1 MPIRSRPL
9 EGLNGV
15 AIRAP
20 IASLKA
26 GAFGRTIGLAP
37 MNRAPLLIALA
48 LVASGYA
55 TAQEKAHLA
64 LESPFA
70 SYVEKEFPF
79 FTQTVDA
86 RAFGEQAEK
95 ENLTPRGIIVPAGN
109 GFYGCFDPDLLR
121 WALLWKENADGEYLT
136 MSGMGTGSY
145 RLPNRKAA
153 PGQKELPSPLGT
165 PLLAMPLRPGVA
177 AGAKPVLTDPRDRGA
192 AEEGELGLGPIAVA
206 LGRFEGLRLVGE
218 GVQVEYT
225 VGGTLVKERLS
236 SEGEDLL
243 RDLEIAAHE
252 SPIHIR
258 TGAGDDDWL
267 VLASSNKTTHHRIVL
282 SGEVTIAV
290 NDGAAFAMI
299 ASKTRWPEPV
309 KSAPAVLPA
318 KDAAWVFDDLPLPI
332 PNPWKRNVR
341 VADLE
346 FFPDGRAALVT
357 FDGDVW
363 IARGLESNDGAEWRR
378 YTSGLHEP
386 QNLAIRDSKIFV
398 FDRNGIVCLH
408 DTDGNGEADWHENVS
423 NIFAQSA
430 ETRQFANDFIALPD
444 GSFYLAHGGQIGGTI
459 GKLNG
464 TVIHVAP
471 DGDSYEIVATG
482 FRQPYLGYD
491 AKTGILTASDQQGN
505 WKPAT
510 PIYRVEPGRYFGFQP
525 EKFKGNVT
533 HPATISPAEVWIP
546 HFINQ
551 SGAGQVWIRDTG
563 KQGAKMGELNE
574 SLVHIGYNR
583 PEIFKIYLD
592 EKGEQGAV
600 MPLLSGF
607 PAGLLN
613 GRMNPVDG
621 RLYVT
626 GFQIFGSSGS
636 RISGVFRVRPGGVK
650 AWLPREIRAES
661 RGLLLTFDAPLHAEQ
676 ATELGRYSADRWNYK
691 QTHEYGSGNYRLDG
705 EPGQEPLPVLSAKL
719 SQDARSLFLG
729 LADMKAVHTLRLTY
743 RLPSPEVAN
752 VENVYLTI
760 HRVPTL
766 DLTKL
771 GFADNEVDL
780 TPRTDLTGG
789 VDIEPTAALGKEVVM
804 RYGCIACHATGDP
817 DIPAPPAP
825 ATNGDGSKVAVGPP
839 WIGAWGASRVFSDG
853 SEIKKIDEA
862 YLRESILDPARR
874 VMQGYEMERT
884 GVGMPSYLGVLKD
897 HEIESVILF
906 IKGLK
911 KK

>member
-1 MPIRSRPL
+1 
-9 EGLNGV
+9 
-15 AIRAP
+15 
-20 IASLKA
+20 
-26 GAFGRTIGLAP
+26 
-37 MNRAPLLIALA
+37 MNRFPFLTALA
-48 LVASGYA
+48 LVASGLA
-55 TAQEKAHLA
+55 TAQEKAHLE

-70 SYVEKEFPF
+70 SYVEKDFPF

-86 RAFGEQAEK
+86 RAFGEAPER

-109 GFYGCFDPDLLR
+109 GIYGCFDPDLLR
-121 WALLWKENADGEYLT
+121 WALFWKENGDGEYLT

-153 PGQKELPSPLGT
+153 PGQQELPSPLGR
-165 PLLAMPLRPGVA
+165 PLLAMPLRPGVSF
-177 AGAKPVLTDPRDRGA
+177 GEKPVLTDPRDRGA
-192 AEEGELGLGPIAVA
+192 AEEGELGLGPIPVA
-206 LGRFEGLRLVGE
+206 MGRFEGLRLVDE
-218 GVQVEYT
+218 SVQIEYR
-225 VGGTLVKERLS
+225 VGGTRVKERLS
-236 SEGEDLL
+236 SQGGDLL
-243 RDLEIAAHE
+243 RDVEVASHE
-252 SPIHIR
+252 TAIQIR
-258 TGAGDDDWL
+258 TGAGDGEWL
-267 VLASSNKTTHHRIVL
+267 SLASTNKTTYHRITL
-282 SGEVTIAV
+282 SEDGRIAV
-290 NDGAAFAMI
+290 EEGQPLAKAG
-299 ASKTRWPEPV
+299 SRTRWPEPV
-309 KSAPAVLPA
+309 KTAPAILPT

-363 IARGLESNDGAEWRR
+363 ITKGLEGNDGAEWSRFA
-378 YTSGLHEP
+378 SGLHEP
-386 QNLAIRDSKIFV
+386 QNLAIRDGGILV
-398 FDRNGIVCLH
+398 FDRNGIVALH

-423 NIFAQSA
+423 NVFAQSA

-444 GSFYLAHGGQIGGTI
+444 GGFFVAHGGQIGSTI

-471 DGDSYEIVATG
+471 DGNSYEVVATG

-491 AKTGILTASDQQGN
+491 AKTGVLTASDQQGN

-525 EKFKGNVT
+525 EKFKEKVT

-563 KQGAKMGELNE
+563 TKGAKMGELNA

-592 EKGEQGAV
+592 AKGEQGAV

-613 GRMNPVDG
+613 GRMNPTDG

-636 RISGVFRVRPGGVK
+636 RISGLFRVRPGGAK

-661 RGLLLTFDAPLHAEQ
+661 RGLLLTFDAPLSPELA
-676 ATELGRYSADRWNYK
+676 AELGRYSADRWNYK

-705 EPGQEPLPVLSAKL
+705 EPGQEALPVLSAKL
-719 SQDARSLFLG
+719 SKDAKSLFLG
-729 LADMKAVHTLRLTY
+729 LAEMKPAQTLRFTY
-743 RLPSPEVAN
+743 RLPSPEVTQ

-760 HRVPTL
+760 HSVPTM
-766 DLTKL
+766 DLTTL
-771 GFADNEVDL
+771 GFADDKVDL
-780 TPRTDLTGG
+780 TPRHDLTGG
-789 VDIEPTAALGKEVVM
+789 AKVEPTAALGKEVAM

-817 DIPAPPAP
+817 SIPAPPTP
-825 ATNGDGSKVAVGPP
+825 AANGDGSKVAVGPT
-839 WIGAWGASRVFSDG
+839 WIGLWGASRVFSDG

-874 VMQGYEMERT
+874 VQKGYEMERT

-897 HEIESVILF
+897 HEIDSVVLF

>member
-1 MPIRSRPL
+1 
-9 EGLNGV
+9 
-15 AIRAP
+15 
-20 IASLKA
+20 
-26 GAFGRTIGLAP
+26 
-37 MNRAPLLIALA
+37 MNRVPFLIALA

-55 TAQEKAHLA
+55 TAQEKAHLD

-70 SYVEKEFPF
+70 SYVEKDFPF

-86 RAFGEQAEK
+86 RTFGERAEK

-121 WALLWKENADGEYLT
+121 WALFWKENADGEYLT

-153 PGQKELPSPLGT
+153 PGQKELPSPIGT
-165 PLLAMPLRPGVA
+165 PVLAMPLRPGVSV
-177 AGAKPVLTDPRDRGA
+177 GEKPMLDDPRDRGA
-192 AEEGELGLGPIAVA
+192 AEEGELGLGPVPVA
-206 LGRFEGLRLVGE
+206 MGRFEGLRLVDKHVE
-218 GVQVEYT
+218 VEYR
-225 VGGTLVKERLS
+225 VGDAEVSERLTTGWAKIVRKLKVAPHKDTIHLRTGPGDSDWLTLEPS
-236 SEGEDLL
+236 SEATAYSIRISEDGSVNTISSEVNFDRPHPGALWGL
-243 RDLEIAAHE
+243 TEMDL
-252 SPIHIR
+252 
-258 TGAGDDDWL
+258 
-267 VLASSNKTTHHRIVL
+267 V
-282 SGEVTIAV
+282 
-290 NDGAAFAMI
+290 
-299 ASKTRWPEPV
+299 SKTV
-309 KSAPAVLPA
+309 TAGASVLPA
-318 KDAAWVFDDLPLPI
+318 KDAAWVFDDLSLPV

-363 IARGLESNDGAEWRR
+363 IAKGLESNDGAEWNR
-378 YTSGLHEP
+378 YASGLHEP
-386 QNLAIRDSKIFV
+386 QNLAIRDGKIYV
-398 FDRNGIVCLH
+398 FDRNGIACLH

-423 NIFAQSA
+423 NCFAQSA

-444 GSFYLAHGGQIGGTI
+444 GGFYLAHGGQIGSTI

-471 DGDSYEIVATG
+471 DGDSYEVVATG

-491 AKTGILTASDQQGN
+491 AKTGLLTASDQQGN

-525 EKFKGNVT
+525 EKFKDKVP

-563 KQGAKMGELNE
+563 KQGSKMGELNE
-574 SLVHIGYNR
+574 ALVHIGYNR

-613 GRMNPVDG
+613 GRMNPIDG
-621 RLYVT
+621 HLYVT

-636 RISGVFRVRPGGVK
+636 RISGLFRVRPGGVK

-661 RGLLLTFDAPLHAEQ
+661 RGILLTFDAPLSPELA
-676 ATELGRYSADRWNYK
+676 AELGRYSADRWNYK

-705 EPGQEPLPVLSAKL
+705 EPGQEALPILSAKL
-719 SQDARSLFLG
+719 SKDAKSLFLG
-729 LADMKAVHTLRLTY
+729 LAEMKPAHTLRLTY
-743 RLPSPEVAN
+743 RLPAPDVAN

-760 HRVPTL
+760 HSVPTL
-766 DLTKL
+766 DLAQL
-771 GFADNEVDL
+771 GFADDKVDL

-789 VDIEPTAALGKEVVM
+789 TAVEPTAALGKEVAM

-817 DIPAPPAP
+817 TIPAPPTPVA
-825 ATNGDGSKVAVGPP
+825 NGDGSKVAVGPP
-839 WIGAWGASRVFSDG
+839 WIGAWGASRIFSDG
-853 SEIKKIDEA
+853 SEIRKIDEA

-874 VMQGYEMERT
+874 VQKGYEMERT

-897 HEIESVILF
+897 HEIDSVVLF

>member
-1 MPIRSRPL
+1 M
-9 EGLNGV
+9 
-15 AIRAP
+15 
-20 IASLKA
+20 
-26 GAFGRTIGLAP
+26 RTGIGGNLVSAP
-37 MNRAPLLIALA
+37 MNRLPFLIALA
-48 LVASGYA
+48 LVAPGFA
-55 TAQEKAHLA
+55 AAQEKAHLA

-86 RAFGEQAEK
+86 RAFGETPEK
-95 ENLTPRGIIVPAGN
+95 ENLTPRGIIVAAGN

-121 WALLWKENADGEYLT
+121 WALFWKENADGEYLT

-153 PGQKELPSPLGT
+153 PGQKELPLPLGT
-165 PLLAMPLRPGVA
+165 PVLAMPLRPGA
-177 AGAKPVLTDPRDRGA
+177 WIMEKINAFSNGKLVLTDPRDRGA
-192 AEEGELGLGPIAVA
+192 AEEGELGLGPIPSAM
-206 LGRFEGLRLVGE
+206 GRFQGLRLVGDT
-218 GVQVEYT
+218 VQIEYL
-225 VGGTLVKERLS
+225 VGKTTIKERITSEPNAIVRHLQIGPSDETVFYTTGPGEQDYIGRAPSKKTSTLIEPIELPGS
-236 SEGEDLL
+236 SSTYE
-243 RDLEIAAHE
+243 
-252 SPIHIR
+252 
-258 TGAGDDDWL
+258 
-267 VLASSNKTTHHRIVL
+267 
-282 SGEVTIAV
+282 V
-290 NDGAAFAMI
+290 NDFAETPP
-299 ASKTRWPEPV
+299 ARRWPDPV
-309 KSAPAVLPA
+309 KTAPAVLPA
-318 KDAAWVFDDLPLPI
+318 KDAAWVFDDLPLPVR
-332 PNPWKRNVR
+332 NPWKRNVR
-341 VADLE
+341 VADLG

-363 IARGLESNDGAEWRR
+363 IAKGLGSNDGAEWSR
-378 YTSGLHEP
+378 YASGLHEP
-386 QNLAIRDSKIFV
+386 QNLAIRDDVVYV
-398 FDRNGIVCLH
+398 FDRNGIVALH
-408 DTDGNGEADWHENVS
+408 DTDGNGEADWYENAS
-423 NIFAQSA
+423 NSFAQSA
-430 ETRQFANDFIALPD
+430 ETRQYANDFIALPD
-444 GSFYLAHGGQIGGTI
+444 GGFYVALGGQIGGTI

-464 TVIHVAP
+464 TVIRIAP
-471 DGDSYEIVATG
+471 DGDSYEVVATG

-491 AKTGILTASDQQGN
+491 AETGILTASDQQGN

-510 PIYRVEPGRYFGFQP
+510 PIYRVEQGRYFGFQP

-613 GRMNPVDG
+613 GRMNPIDG
-621 RLYVT
+621 HLYVT

-661 RGLLLTFDAPLHAEQ
+661 RGILLTFDAPLSPELA
-676 ATELGRYSADRWNYK
+676 AELGRYSADRWNYK

-719 SQDARSLFLG
+719 SKDARSLFLG
-729 LADMKAVHTLRLTY
+729 LADMKAAHTLRLTY
-743 RLPSPEVAN
+743 RLPAPEVAT

-760 HRVPTL
+760 HRVPTF
-766 DLTKL
+766 DLAKL

-789 VDIEPTAALGKEVVM
+789 ATVEPTAALGKDVAV

-817 DIPAPPAP
+817 GIPAPPAP

>member
-1 MPIRSRPL
+1 
-9 EGLNGV
+9 
-15 AIRAP
+15 
-20 IASLKA
+20 
-26 GAFGRTIGLAP
+26 
-37 MNRAPLLIALA
+37 MNRAPFLVALA
-48 LVASGYA
+48 LVASVYSS
-55 TAQEKAHLA
+55 AQERAHLA

-70 SYVEKEFPF
+70 PYIEKEFPF

-86 RAFGEQAEK
+86 RAFGGQAEK

-121 WALLWKENADGEYLT
+121 WALFWKENADGEYLT

-153 PGQKELPSPLGT
+153 PGQKELPSPLGI
-165 PLLAMPLRPGVA
+165 PVLATPLRPGVST
-177 AGAKPVLTDPRDRGA
+177 GEKPILTDPRDRGA
-192 AEEGELGLGPIAVA
+192 AETGELGLGPVPVA
-206 LGRFEGLRLVGE
+206 MGRFEGLRLVGE
-218 GVQVEYT
+218 DVQIEYS

-236 SEGEDLL
+236 SKGGDLL
-243 RDLEIAAHE
+243 RDLEVAGHE
-252 SPIHIR
+252 SPIQIR
-258 TGAGDDDWL
+258 TGAGKEDWMA
-267 VLASSNKTTHHRIVL
+267 LASTNKTTHHRIVL
-282 SGEVTIAV
+282 SSEGKIALKE
-290 NDGAAFAMI
+290 GAPLAM
-299 ASKTRWPEPV
+299 AGSKMRWPEPV
-309 KSAPAVLPA
+309 KTAPAVLPT
-318 KDAAWVFDDLPLPI
+318 KDAAWVYDDLPLPV

-363 IARGLESNDGAEWRR
+363 IAKGLESNDGAEWSRFA
-378 YTSGLHEP
+378 SGLHEP
-386 QNLAIRDSKIFV
+386 QNLAIREGNIYV
-398 FDRNGIVCLH
+398 FDRNGIACLH
-408 DTDGNGEADWHENVS
+408 DTDGNGEADWHENAS
-423 NIFAQSA
+423 NLFAQSA

-444 GSFYLAHGGQIGGTI
+444 GSFYLAHGGQIGSTI

-471 DGDSYEIVATG
+471 DGNSYEVVATG

-510 PIYRVEPGRYFGFQP
+510 PIYRVEQGRYFGFQP
-525 EKFKGNVT
+525 EKFKDKVT
-533 HPATISPAEVWIP
+533 HPATISPPEVWIP

-551 SGAGQVWIRDTG
+551 SGAAQVWIQAVG
-563 KQGAKMGELNE
+563 KQGSKMGELNE
-574 SLVHIGYNR
+574 ALVHLGYNR
-583 PEIFKIYLD
+583 PEIFKIYLGD
-592 EKGEQGAV
+592 KGEQGALI
-600 MPLLSGF
+600 PLLSGF

-661 RGLLLTFDAPLHAEQ
+661 RGILLSFNAPLSPELA
-676 ATELGRYSADRWNYK
+676 AELGRYSADRWNYR

-705 EPGQEPLPVLSAKL
+705 EPGQEALPVLSAKL
-719 SQDARSLFLG
+719 SKDNKSIFLG
-729 LADMKAVHTLRLTY
+729 LADMKPAHTLRLTY
-743 RLPSPEVAN
+743 RLPSPDVAN

-766 DLTKL
+766 DLATL
-771 GFADNEVDL
+771 GFADDEVDL
-780 TPRTDLTGG
+780 TPRADLTGG
-789 VDIEPTAALGKEVVM
+789 TTIEPTAALGKEVAL
-804 RYGCIACHATGDP
+804 RYGCTACHATGEA
-817 DIPAPPAP
+817 DIPAPPSP
-825 ATNGDGSKVAVGPP
+825 AKNVDSSKVAVGPP
-839 WIGAWGASRVFSDG
+839 WIGAWGSSRTFSDG
-853 SEIKKIDEA
+853 SEIRKIDEA

-874 VMQGYEMERT
+874 VQKGYEMERT

-906 IKGLK
+906 IKSLRK
-911 KK
+911 KSPQNI